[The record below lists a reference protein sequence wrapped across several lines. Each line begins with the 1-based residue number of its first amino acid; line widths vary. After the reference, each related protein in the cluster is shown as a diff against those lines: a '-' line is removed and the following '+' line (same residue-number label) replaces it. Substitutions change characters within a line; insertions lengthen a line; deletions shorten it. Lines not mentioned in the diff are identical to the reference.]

1 MAASLPGEPNSLPQ
15 NSDRYLIQHRS
26 PSHSADD
33 DFTISQLIRPNNSPP
48 NPPPPSPLTSS
59 LGKRRKSK
67 PVRYD
72 VYTTI
77 GQKSRLQHNTVVE
90 DSSGKSL
97 SSQKGNSASKHVKS
111 KVKSPPAMIKAGELQ
126 ASLGTENPSCIKIVK
141 ANIDSAYWMGFPMW
155 FGKLFLPKTDCEMV
169 IEDENGEIHH
179 IKYIPQSA
187 GLSAGWK
194 KFAVGHN
201 LVEGDVLVFHLVES
215 HKFKVYIIRA
225 NDLNEVDGALSLLN
239 SEAPTKHMTSETETP
254 SPSTK
259 KYKRAKSLSSTMAQK
274 EHKLSTPSSQIIS
287 IRKEQSGNNSEE
299 IGSEVL
305 EEELKKLKESSRK
318 IQSVVEGLKEKV
330 GSCEVKFQEEV
341 NAPW

>member
-1 MAASLPGEPNSLPQ
+1 MAASVPGEPNSLSQ

-26 PSHSADD
+26 PPHSADD
-33 DFTISQLIRPNNSPP
+33 DSNISQLIQPNNSPP
-48 NPPPPSPLTSS
+48 NPPPSPLTSS

-77 GQKSRLQHNTVVE
+77 GQKTRPLSQHNTVVE
-90 DSSGKSL
+90 DSLSKSL

-111 KVKSPPAMIKAGELQ
+111 KVKSPPALIKAGELQ
-126 ASLGTENPSCIKIVK
+126 SSLGTENPSCIKIVK
-141 ANIDSAYWMGFPMW
+141 ANVDSAYWMGFPLW
-155 FGKLFLPKTDCEMV
+155 FGKLFLPKTDCEME

-179 IKYIPQSA
+179 IKYIPQST

-225 NDLNEVDGALSLLN
+225 NDLNKVDGALSLLN
-239 SEAPTKHMTSETETP
+239 SEAHTEQLTSETETP
-254 SPSTK
+254 SPTTK
-259 KYKRAKSLSSTMAQK
+259 KYRRAKSLSSTMDRK
-274 EHKLSTPSSQIIS
+274 EHKLSTPSSQAIS

-299 IGSEVL
+299 IGSEIL
-305 EEELKKLKESSRK
+305 E
-318 IQSVVEGLKEKV
+318 V
-330 GSCEVKFQEEV
+330 
-341 NAPW
+341 